1 MSTSTAS
8 DFQQPVTATAVAV
21 SDDALHVTLSDGR
34 ELSVP
39 LVWFPRLLD
48 ATQEQRQRW
57 RFVGG
62 GIGIHWEDLD
72 EDLSVSGLFRGNRSP
87 S

>member
-1 MSTSTAS
+1 MSTSAAN
-8 DFQQPVTATAVAV
+8 DFQQPVTATAVEI
-21 SDDALHVTLSDGR
+21 SDDALRVTLSDGR

-48 ATQEQRQRW
+48 ATHEQRQRW

-72 EDLSVSGLFRGNRSP
+72 EDLSVSGLLRGNRSP